1 VSDIGILRGM
11 AAFLVAGGLG
21 ILSLL
26 AFLVCLFLVG
36 SDAASRKVALTR
48 HSAFPHLRG
57 LLLCLL
63 GYGSVVL
70 FLIATDGEWSFHDVN
85 RWLDET
91 ILFWA
96 GGILALW
103 PFSVLATRRR
113 QASAS

>member
-26 AFLVCLFLVG
+26 AFLACLFAVG

-48 HSAFPHLRG
+48 HAAFPHVRG
-57 LLLCLL
+57 LLFCLL
-63 GYGSVVL
+63 GYGSVVA
-70 FLIATDGEWSFHDVN
+70 FLLAVDGEWAFHDAQ

-91 ILFWA
+91 ILLWA
-96 GGILALW
+96 GAILALW
-103 PFSVLATRRR
+103 PASVLAARRGAAR
-113 QASAS
+113 G